1 MRNTRDTKQLSNEQ
15 KGSTKS
21 ERKVFHWF
29 DLQDKPTKS
38 HAGVIHR
45 GERSNFR
52 EVGARTNLPEV
63 APLSPVNNPCMGFRR
78 FIL

>member
-1 MRNTRDTKQLSNEQ
+1 MTLLTSAQHKGHKQLSNEQ

-45 GERSNFR
+45 GERATSGR
-52 EVGARTNLPEV
+52 LVRVRVLGK
-63 APLSPVNNPCMGFRR
+63 
-78 FIL
+78 